1 MSIASRIEEMET
13 HIGDVYD
20 TIDYSYDTTGV
31 NKNIIN
37 IPKYLKKGYID
48 IINNGTDTLY
58 SNFPKVSGIGSNLSL
73 TPTYEAPMKL
83 NEIQGDTQQD
93 SYSGKNLLKNTSTN
107 SGDNNYWSQYSTYD
121 QTTGTLTRSTTE
133 TTESF
138 IVHMINGIKNS
149 TKYTISFMAKSNGK
163 VKNMDIYLTNRQTE
177 GICSTKNITLTTT
190 YQKYTFTFT
199 TDSSTDYSTNSV
211 VRIDNN
217 GSTTSGTTATLTIK
231 DVMLVEGED
240 TDYEPYVGGTASPNP
255 DYPQSIE
262 NVTGLQTIEV
272 VGKNLFD
279 GGNTSEV
286 QNVMFTKNEDG
297 SYNISGIASAQA
309 NLYNYV
315 DIEKSGL
322 INNEKY
328 TVSVNQTLPQQ
339 VFILV
344 EGYNGSTWVRFLLNQ
359 LDNTTSKQTGTIN
372 INGCT
377 SVRYGI
383 RIGNGTNVN
392 ISNLKV
398 QLEKGSTAT
407 SYEEYKGQNF
417 ELNLGKNLY
426 DVSTCTN
433 AYINSTGVV
442 TSANNNLLTDYI
454 KINNTQKYTISLN
467 TEFYFI
473 GCAYYDKNKTYLSR
487 DTINNSSSL
496 TITIPNNTEYIR
508 VWMSYATNTNISK
521 TSVMQYEPMIE
532 KGTQRTLYSEY
543 FTPIELNKIGT
554 YQDSIKKSTGKNLF
568 DKQEIIDNEAYLNKF
583 NASNLTTNSS
593 GISWEATGND
603 SYISLP
609 ATITGG
615 YGMLMKVNPNT
626 SYTLSFDTNYELTN
640 YIHYIKGDYTFISRN
655 NSLGHNSN
663 VSFTTPSNCRYI
675 FIRFGVQNQTENTI
689 NITNIQIEKGSTATS
704 YEPYLPIDTW
714 YIHKEIGKYQITGY
728 EGYLK
733 DGNKYA
739 IDPSTA
745 RNDFLKNSDGGNC
758 LCTHFFSKLEAK
770 NNYCW
775 IGNGSFFVVC
785 KTDVSDVSEFRNLMR
800 EITPTLYY
808 ILATPTD
815 TEITNTELIEDL
827 ETLYTAK
834 SQEGTTNISITSE
847 DLEMILNISALRGDV
862 E

>member
-83 NEIQGDTQQD
+83 NEIQGDTFQQT
-93 SYSGKNLLKNTSTN
+93 YTGKNKFNLTRNNTTYNNVTTQYKGSEFVLNGTTSSSANILSPDSNTLFSIGTFEAGTYAFTLITN
-107 SGDNNYWSQYSTYD
+107 SGYNANGHNSAFYLRKSDFNTVKSHGVYANDNFTS
-121 QTTGTLTRSTTE
+121 
-133 TTESF
+133 
-138 IVHMINGIKNS
+138 
-149 TKYTISFMAKSNGK
+149 
-163 VKNMDIYLTNRQTE
+163 
-177 GICSTKNITLTTT
+177 
-190 YQKYTFTFT
+190 TFTLEE
-199 TDSSTDYSTNSV
+199 DSELFVQIYSNSGNVVFDDYHMYFQ
-211 VRIDNN
+211 IEL
-217 GSTTSGTTATLTIK
+217 GSA
-231 DVMLVEGED
+231 
-240 TDYEPYVGGTASPNP
+240 TDYEPYVGGTTSPNL
-255 DYPQSIE
+255 DYPQE
-262 NVTGLQTIEV
+262 VETTTGLQEIKLQN
-272 VGKNLFD
+272 KNLFD
-279 GGNTSEV
+279 GIFQQGGL
-286 QNVMFTKNEDG
+286 DLGG
-297 SYNISGIASAQA
+297 SGVETGVARIRT
-309 NLYNYV
+309 
-315 DIEKSGL
+315 D
-322 INNEKY
+322 
-328 TVSVNQTLPQQ
+328 
-339 VFILV
+339 FIPV
-344 EGYNGSTWVRFLLNQ
+344 EP
-359 LDNTTSKQTGTIN
+359 NTTYT
-372 INGCT
+372 
-377 SVRYGI
+377 
-383 RIGNGTNVN
+383 
-392 ISNLKV
+392 ISNNSEELMQVGIGFYKNDKSYDTAHKINYGSWNNFPKTFTTQNDTTYIRCAFKAGDEAITPSGNYAI
-398 QLEKGSTAT
+398 QLELGPTAT
-407 SYEEYKGQNF
+407 TRIEHQEQNF

-442 TSANNNLLTDYI
+442 TSANTNLLTDYI
-454 KINNTQKYTISLN
+454 KIDNTKKYTISLN

-508 VWMSYATNTNISK
+508 VWMCYATNTNISK

-543 FTPIELNKIGT
+543 FTPIELCKIGD
-554 YQDSIKKSTGKNLF
+554 YQDSIKRSTGKNLF
-568 DKQEIIDNEAYLNKF
+568 DKDTIITDKYIDGSGNFVNDSNNFIGALTRIDNIKTYYV
-583 NASNLTTNSS
+583 NAS
-593 GISWEATGND
+593 TGSAKRIAYYD
-603 SYISLP
+603 S
-609 ATITGG
+609 TQ
-615 YGMLMKVNPNT
+615 
-626 SYTLSFDTNYELTN
+626 
-640 YIHYIKGDYTFISRN
+640 TFISRQLISTYGGTLTIPN
-655 NSLGHNSN
+655 NAEYLRLSCYNVDLDTLQLEQNSQA
-663 VSFTTPSNCRYI
+663 TT
-675 FIRFGVQNQTENTI
+675 
-689 NITNIQIEKGSTATS
+689 

-728 EGYLK
+728 EGYSK
-733 DGNKYA
+733 NGNNYA

-815 TEITNTELIEDL
+815 TLITNTELINQLDNL
-827 ETLYTAK
+827 ASAMSYDD
-834 SQEGTTNISITSE
+834 TTNISSSSE
-847 DLEMILNISALRGDV
+847 NLPMIISASALKN